1 LHDIFVTNF
10 AVLEVGL
17 ASDRLESKAVTT
29 VGSLTMTYRN
39 RSVSLAIGTLIGILC
54 AGGGASVWA
63 ASYTPPTFSDG
74 TPDLEGTWTNAT
86 LTRLERPEEYG
97 SRAVLTEQ
105 EAHALEKTNDDLV
118 ALGNKP
124 TDPKATVKDLPAD
137 CSGGRGTNCN
147 YNAAWTDPGTLVM
160 RVHGEPRS
168 SFITYPA
175 NGRLPDLTP
184 EAKAAGVSTRR
195 FGAALPAGLKPSDN
209 PETRPLGERC
219 ITSFGFSA
227 GPVMLPLLYNNTYQ
241 FAQSKDTVAIVV
253 EMVHDVRMVH
263 LNAKHRTDGVRPWFG
278 DSIGHYEGKT
288 LVVETTNFPQSQT
301 FMGSWKNLKVTERFT
316 RVAKDRMLYQF
327 KVEDPTVWVQPW
339 GGEYEFRPAGGMLYE
354 YACHEGNYG
363 LEDVL
368 SGARA
373 EEAKAAQATDAKS
386 VATSSN

>member
-1 LHDIFVTNF
+1 
-10 AVLEVGL
+10 
-17 ASDRLESKAVTT
+17 
-29 VGSLTMTYRN
+29 MTHRN
-39 RSVSLAIGTLIGILC
+39 YSVSLAAAGALLCILS
-54 AGGGASVWA
+54 AGSAATAWAS
-63 ASYTPPTFSDG
+63 SYTPPTFSDG

-86 LTRLERPEEYG
+86 LTRLERPEQYG
-97 SRAVLTEQ
+97 TRAALTEQ
-105 EAHALEKTNDDLV
+105 EAHALEKKNDDLV

-137 CSGGRGTNCN
+137 CSGGRGDNCN

-168 SFITYPA
+168 SFITFPA
-175 NGRLPDLTP
+175 NGRLPELTP

-195 FGAALPAGLKPSDN
+195 FGVALPAGMKAADN

-219 ITSFGFSA
+219 LTSFGFSA

-253 EMVHDVRMVH
+253 EMVHDVRIVH
-263 LNAKHRTDGVRPWFG
+263 LNAKHRGDGVRPWFG

-288 LVVETTNFPQSQT
+288 LVVETTNFPQAQT

-316 RVAKDRMLYQF
+316 RVSRDRMLYQF

-339 GGEYEFRPAGGMLYE
+339 SGEYEFSPAGGMLYE

-373 EEAKAAQATDAKS
+373 EEAKAAQTPGGKS
-386 VATSSN
+386 IASSTN